1 MIPVVCTFESRR
13 AEEMCSLIERLGGVP
28 LSAPSMREIPIAD
41 NPDAVRCIQRALAGQ
56 YAMTILMT
64 GVGTE
69 ALFEVARSQNLYE
82 QYLEA
87 LRNSVVV
94 IRGPKPAAV
103 LNKAGLRYDLKA
115 PEPNT
120 WRELLDAL
128 DEAAGSDPQR
138 FGLQGRTVAV
148 QEYGLPNS
156 RFYDE
161 LQQRGAIIERVPV
174 YRWALPLDLNPL
186 QQAIRSI
193 VAGTVQIV
201 LFTSANQITNV
212 LQVARDMSAFDELR
226 VSLQSVL
233 VASIGPTCTEA
244 LQEAGLYVAC
254 EASPPKMGPLVRA
267 ALESWNLRESHK
279 SAP

>member
-1 MIPVVCTFESRR
+1 
-13 AEEMCSLIERLGGVP
+13 MCSLIERLGGVP

-161 LQQRGAIIERVPV
+161 LQQRGAFIERVPV

-244 LQEAGLYVAC
+244 LQEAGPYVAC